1 MEPIKKYYCLTDSI
15 KPNYAWASI
24 LDIDVKVLH
33 TPALARILRV
43 IRKWLPANTEKK
55 GKINKKMSEY

>member
-33 TPALARILRV
+33 TIALARILRV
-43 IRKWLPANTEKK
+43 ISKMASGQYRKKR
-55 GKINKKMSEY
+55 